1 MGNVLTS
8 LKRFLSNKNTVTIIG
23 VIAGILVLYIGYNWR
38 VKQATT
44 PIQVPYA
51 KQQLDS
57 RHEITSEDIG
67 YMQVSSEVV
76 KKSPNLIKSA
86 NELIGKQVQYGNSI
100 PANGLFYTNQVV
112 DKATS
117 PDYAISNIKDG
128 YTVFNLNV
136 DINSTYGN
144 SIYPGN
150 YIDLYFKGVDD
161 SRRIIF
167 GKLIESIEV
176 LDVRDSQGQHV
187 FETSSES
194 RVPAVLVFAVPDEM
208 FSLLKKAQ
216 YISGSS
222 VEIIPVPRNASYS
235 ANPGETN
242 VSSVYIRDFIL
253 SKAVALPDEGSTN
266 NTITDD
272 DNNNDNSDQNT
283 TIG

>member
-1 MGNVLTS
+1 MGNVVTS

-38 VKQATT
+38 VNQATT
-44 PIQVPYA
+44 PVTIPYA
-51 KQQLDS
+51 KTRLDS
-57 RHEITSEDIG
+57 RHQITSEDIG
-67 YMQVSSEVV
+67 YMQVAGDVV

-86 NELIGKQVQYGNSI
+86 NELLGKQIQYGNSI
-100 PANGLFYTNQVV
+100 PENGFFYTNQVV
-112 DKATS
+112 DAAST
-117 PDYAISNIKDG
+117 PDYAIGNIKDG

-150 YIDLYFKGVDD
+150 YIDLYFKGIDD
-161 SRRIIF
+161 SRRIVF

-187 FETSSES
+187 FETSVES

-253 SKAVALPDEGSTN
+253 SKAVVLPDESTTNTTTGDN
-266 NTITDD
+266 NTNI
-272 DNNNDNSDQNT
+272 NDNQNT

>member
-1 MGNVLTS
+1 MGNVLTT
-8 LKRFLSNKNTVTIIG
+8 LKRFLGNKNTVTIIG

-44 PIQVPYA
+44 PITVPYA
-51 KQQLDS
+51 KTQLDS
-57 RHEITSEDIG
+57 RHEITAEDIG

-76 KKSPNLIKSA
+76 KKSPNLIKSSG
-86 NELIGKQVQYGNSI
+86 ELIGKQIQYGNSV
-100 PANGLFYTNQVV
+100 PQNGLFYSNQIV
-112 DKATS
+112 DKAST
-117 PDYAISNIKDG
+117 PDYAINNIKDG

-144 SIYPGN
+144 SIYPSN

-161 SRRIIF
+161 SRKIIF

-187 FETSSES
+187 FESSSES
-194 RVPAVLVFAVPDEM
+194 RVPAVLVFAVPDDM

-216 YISGSS
+216 YISGNS

-235 ANPGETN
+235 ANPGETL

-253 SKAVALPDEGSTN
+253 SKSVALSEDPSINGTTPDL
-266 NTITDD
+266 
-272 DNNNDNSDQNT
+272 DNNNNNT
-283 TIG
+283 TIQ

>member
-1 MGNVLTS
+1 MGNVLTTV
-8 LKRFLSNKNTVTIIG
+8 KRFLSNKNTVTIVG

-44 PIQVPYA
+44 PVQVPYA
-51 KQQLDS
+51 KVRLDS

-67 YMQVSSEVV
+67 YMNVSSEVV

-86 NELIGKQVQYGNSI
+86 NQLIGKQIQYGNAV
-100 PANGLFYTNQVV
+100 PANGLFYSDQVV
-112 DKATS
+112 DKAST

-136 DINSTYGN
+136 DINTTYGN

-161 SRRIIF
+161 GRKIIF

-176 LDVRDSQGQHV
+176 LDVRDSSGQHV

-194 RVPAVLVFAVPDEM
+194 RVPSVLVFAVPDEM

-235 ANPGETN
+235 ANPGETM

-253 SKAVALPDEGSTN
+253 SKSVALPDDLATN
-266 NTITDD
+266 TTTGDNTTN
-272 DNNNDNSDQNT
+272 NNNDGNT
-283 TIG
+283 TINQ